1 MATQLLGTNAN
12 NSIPF
17 ALTFSPVNAVADVA
31 TIQQH
36 ILNDANRLQIEPGGW
51 SKDGLLYVPNRG
63 FLRAQPGDV
72 VGVDS
77 RGWPILLSSDTI
89 ASGLW
94 TLT

>member
-36 ILNDANRLQIEPGGW
+36 ILNDANRLQIEPGGLVEGRFAVCAEPRFP
-51 SKDGLLYVPNRG
+51 SHSTRRRG
-63 FLRAQPGDV
+63 GR
-72 VGVDS
+72 
-77 RGWPILLSSDTI
+77 
-89 ASGLW
+89 
-94 TLT
+94 